1 MFKINKIS
9 WQIKFV
15 QPSDSIFNM
24 SNGEK
29 TVGVCDNDLKVI
41 FLSTS
46 LRGNK
51 LKHVLCHEIV
61 HAAMFSYN
69 VVLEYEQEEL
79 LANIIATHGQEIV
92 DIAND
97 IFKRLHI

>member
-1 MFKINKIS
+1 
-9 WQIKFV
+9 
-15 QPSDSIFNM
+15 M

-79 LANIIATHGQEIV
+79 LANIIATYGQEIV